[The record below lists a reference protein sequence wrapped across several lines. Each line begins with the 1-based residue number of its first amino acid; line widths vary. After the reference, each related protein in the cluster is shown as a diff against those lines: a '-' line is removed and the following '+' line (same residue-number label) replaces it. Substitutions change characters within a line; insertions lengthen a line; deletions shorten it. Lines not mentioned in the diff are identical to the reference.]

1 MHRLFV
7 ALRPPPAI
15 RDTLADIMDGVPEAR
30 WQDDEQLHLTLRYI
44 GKVDR
49 HLAEDIVI
57 MLGSVRSP
65 ALDLHLSGV
74 GQFDPQS
81 GNDSLWAGVVP
92 HEPLGALH
100 RKIDHALVRLGLP
113 PEGRAY
119 RPHIT
124 LARLSKRAGQQ
135 AETAQW
141 LAAHTGLSSEPF
153 RADHIILYES
163 HLDSDGARYEPVGRW
178 PLDEAALS

>member
-1 MHRLFV
+1 MHRLFI

-15 RDTLADIMDGVPEAR
+15 REALDLIMDGVPDAR

-49 HLAEDIVI
+49 HMAEDIAVT
-57 MLGSVRSP
+57 LGSLQIQ
-65 ALDLHLSGV
+65 ALDLRLSGV
-74 GQFDPQS
+74 GRFDPQS

-92 HEPLGALH
+92 HEPLAALH
-100 RKIDHALVRLGLP
+100 RKIDHALVRCGLQ

-124 LARLSKRAGQQ
+124 LARLSRRAGQQ
-135 AETAQW
+135 AETGQW
-141 LAAHTGLSSEPF
+141 LAAHAALTSEPF
-153 RADHIILYES
+153 RADHITLFES

-178 PLDEAALS
+178 ALS